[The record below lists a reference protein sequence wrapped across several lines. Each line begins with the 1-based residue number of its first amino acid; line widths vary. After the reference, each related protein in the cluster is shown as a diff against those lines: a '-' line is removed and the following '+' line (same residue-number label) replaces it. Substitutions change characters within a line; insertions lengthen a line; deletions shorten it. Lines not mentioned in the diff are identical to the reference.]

1 VPEDLQKAA
10 SGFAALSSL
19 ASQLDLEALENESRS
34 RASPTIDSETRARDF
49 THFPISYAGWW
60 KSALRILMLLVL
72 PCAAAICVSF
82 LIAAFS
88 RPNPDSDRHPQPA
101 APRTQ

>member
-1 VPEDLQKAA
+1 VPEDPQKPATGF
-10 SGFAALSSL
+10 SGLSSL
-19 ASQLDLEALENESRS
+19 ASQVDLKALENESRS
-34 RASPTIDSETRARDF
+34 RASATIDSETRARDF

-60 KSALRILMLLVL
+60 KSALRIVMLLVL
-72 PCAAAICVSF
+72 PCALAICASF

-88 RPNPDSDRHPQPA
+88 RPNHDGVSHPQPA